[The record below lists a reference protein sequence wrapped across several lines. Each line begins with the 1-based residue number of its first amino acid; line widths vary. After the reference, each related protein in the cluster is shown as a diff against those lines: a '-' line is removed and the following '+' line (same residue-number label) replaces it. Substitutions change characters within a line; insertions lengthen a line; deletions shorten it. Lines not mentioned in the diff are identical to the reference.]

1 MGQDVTVVCD
11 GKGVPVDSQLETQ
24 NETHE
29 ESSFFPTKSKKQKQK
44 QKKKEH
50 FTKCEVFKARAQ
62 EQLIIPYVLG

>member
-11 GKGVPVDSQLETQ
+11 GKGVPVDSQLETH

-29 ESSFFPTKSKKQKQK
+29 ESSFFPTKSKSKKTK
-44 QKKKEH
+44 TKKEH

-62 EQLIIPYVLG
+62 EQLIVPYVLG